1 MNQKKYD
8 SLVMKLFLLIKALH
22 TLYIY
27 WCQYIILKDELRG
40 SKGMVLLQ
48 RSDSHICEFILSDIS
63 PVGCSSIKWK
73 KSDLSVYYKD
83 LEKIFSS
90 RLTVL

>member
-1 MNQKKYD
+1 MNQKIYD

-40 SKGMVLLQ
+40 SKEWFCYSGLIGTSVNLYYL
-48 RSDSHICEFILSDIS
+48 IS
-63 PVGCSSIKWK
+63 PQWVVPPLNERSQIWVFIIKIWK
-73 KSDLSVYYKD
+73 KYSHPD
-83 LEKIFSS
+83 
-90 RLTVL
+90 

>member
-27 WCQYIILKDELRG
+27 WCKYIILKDELRG
-40 SKGMVLLQ
+40 K
-48 RSDSHICEFILSDIS
+48 
-63 PVGCSSIKWK
+63 
-73 KSDLSVYYKD
+73 
-83 LEKIFSS
+83 
-90 RLTVL
+90 